1 MKKPFM
7 LVLVLTVVLIAFTVT
22 ADEASNRAAWKAS
35 FVEACIREGSSYGA
49 CVCSAD
55 YIMVRYP
62 GSQLLAF
69 SLRLMQKQSTEQ
81 DRKVL
86 VDAIV
91 TCHKK

>member
-1 MKKPFM
+1 MKRVFM
-7 LVLVLTVVLIAFTVT
+7 VVFVIAVVLTSFTVT
-22 ADEASNRAAWKAS
+22 AEGADRSAWRS
-35 FVEACIREGSSYGA
+35 SYVESCIRGGSSYGA

-55 YIMVRYP
+55 YILVRYP

>member
-1 MKKPFM
+1 MKKIFM
-7 LVLVLTVVLIAFTVT
+7 VVLVLAVFLTTVTVT
-22 ADEASNRAAWKAS
+22 ADQASNRAAWKAS
-35 FVEACIREGSSYGA
+35 FVESCIREGSSYGA
-49 CVCSAD
+49 CVCSAE